1 MVRYT
6 SAWNRPAYNPGGG
19 NVLSLGVNVRF
30 SGPLFDTG
38 NVEAAIQAATKET
51 LEYGKGIIKER
62 TPVDTGLLKS
72 QWFYRT
78 AQKKIINTVY
88 YSIFQEFG
96 TRFMAPRAMARRSLP
111 EIGQHYTNQL
121 SEKLGQRL
129 N

>member
-1 MVRYT
+1 M
-6 SAWNRPAYNPGGG
+6 
-19 NVLSLGVNVRF
+19 LSLGVNVRF
-30 SGPLFDTG
+30 SGPLFDTR

-78 AQKKIINTVY
+78 GEKKIFNETH
-88 YSIFQEFG
+88 YSIFVEWG
-96 TRFMAPRAMARRSLP
+96 TRFMSPRAMAQKSLP